1 MACGGPAV
9 EAAGIRSDFKMH
21 DLRKQFCSILLKQGR
36 SVAFMKSVM
45 GHRSASTSLKYYAGV
60 FTDEAER
67 SAKDVDEWLS
77 QESRDSACQAPLM
90 AVS

>member
-1 MACGGPAV
+1 
-9 EAAGIRSDFKMH
+9 
-21 DLRKQFCSILLKQGR
+21 
-36 SVAFMKSVM
+36 MKSVM